1 MFTIERM
8 KIRSC
13 FKTLRK
19 IYCDIYKYELNYL
32 LDRAVQGSLLRN
44 VTEGYSLV
52 KCIYYLNVFEL
63 EI

>member
-1 MFTIERM
+1 M
-8 KIRSC
+8 
-13 FKTLRK
+13 
-19 IYCDIYKYELNYL
+19 YL